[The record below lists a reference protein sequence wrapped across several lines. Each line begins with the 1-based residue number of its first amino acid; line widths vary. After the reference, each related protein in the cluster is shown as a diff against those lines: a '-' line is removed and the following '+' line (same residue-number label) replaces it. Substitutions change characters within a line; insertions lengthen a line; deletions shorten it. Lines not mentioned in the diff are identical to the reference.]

1 MAPIR
6 LLIVDDHAIV
16 RTGLSAVFET
26 EDDLELVGQA
36 TNGIEAQDKVKE
48 LNPDVILMD
57 IIMPQMGGIDA
68 IKAIRE
74 FNPEAK
80 ILVLSSFTED
90 EKVLAAI
97 KSGASGYILKDS
109 SPEELVLAIRDVN
122 AGKPSLHPSITR
134 LLMEDISPRKDPKN
148 LEDPLTE
155 REIEVLVAIAKG
167 LSNQEIADQLTIS
180 HATVRFHVTNIL
192 QKLNLENRTQ
202 AALYALKEGLTT
214 LD

>member
-1 MAPIR
+1 MEPIR

-16 RTGLSAVFET
+16 RTGLSAVCET
-26 EDDLELVGQA
+26 EEDLELIGQA
-36 TNGIEAQDKVKE
+36 TNGIEAQEKVKE

-57 IIMPQMGGIDA
+57 LIMPQMGGIDA
-68 IKAIRE
+68 IKAIKE
-74 FNPEAK
+74 DYPEAK

-90 EKVLAAI
+90 DKVLAAI

-109 SPEELVLAIRDVN
+109 SPEELVTAIRDVN

-134 LLMEDISPRKDPKN
+134 LLMEDISLGKDADD
-148 LEDPLTE
+148 LGETLTE

-202 AALYALKEGLTT
+202 AALYALKAGLTT

>member
-1 MAPIR
+1 MEPIR

-26 EDDLELVGQA
+26 QEDMELVGQA
-36 TNGIEAQDKVKE
+36 TNGIEAQEKVKE

-57 IIMPQMGGIDA
+57 IIMPQMDGIEA
-68 IKAIRE
+68 IKAIKER
-74 FNPEAK
+74 NPNAK

-90 EKVLAAI
+90 DKVLSAI
-97 KSGASGYILKDS
+97 KNGASGYILKDS
-109 SPEELVLAIRDVN
+109 SPEELLIAIRDVYE
-122 AGKPSLHPSITR
+122 GRPSLHPSITR
-134 LLMEDISPRKDPKN
+134 LLMEDISPGKEAKSLD
-148 LEDPLTE
+148 EPLTE

-202 AALYALKEGLTT
+202 AALYALREGFTT